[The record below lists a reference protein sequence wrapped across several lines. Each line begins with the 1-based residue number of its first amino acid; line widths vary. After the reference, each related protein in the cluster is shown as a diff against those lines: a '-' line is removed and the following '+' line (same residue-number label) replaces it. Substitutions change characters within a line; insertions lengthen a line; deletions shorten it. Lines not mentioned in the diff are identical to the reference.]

1 MSKTSI
7 TDTDSIKSPRSKSGL
22 FGFTKAELPAKE
34 IKTAV
39 GVLAGAWA
47 LKNYPK
53 VTIIGLI
60 GVGVILGMTLKE
72 VARSVEAFPRRRE
85 DLH

>member
-1 MSKTSI
+1 MPNSSFMDSLKSSRNTGAPQSRKSKTS
-7 TDTDSIKSPRSKSGL
+7 S
-22 FGFTKAELPAKE
+22 E

-53 VTIIGLI
+53 ATVIGLI
-60 GVGVILGMTLKE
+60 GVGILIGMTIKE
-72 VARSVEAFPRRRE
+72 VARSVDAFPRRRE
-85 DLH
+85 HLH

>member
-1 MSKTSI
+1 MP
-7 TDTDSIKSPRSKSGL
+7 KSTYTEPQASNRISNFQSPKKDSKS
-22 FGFTKAELPAKE
+22 AE

-47 LKNYPK
+47 LKNFPK
-53 VTIIGLI
+53 VAIFGLV
-60 GVGVILGMTLKE
+60 GVGVIIGMTLKE
-72 VARSVEAFPRRRE
+72 VAKSVDAFPRSRE